1 MNITVKIIKIIVLSL
16 ILTSCQSAKDAR
28 TLKKKASGDE
38 FLVEKKSPLVL
49 PPNYGEL
56 PLPGENKNVT
66 EQKNQNNDIK
76 VTLGNIDV
84 PENEIIKD
92 TKPTSIE
99 ESVLKKIK

>member
-1 MNITVKIIKIIVLSL
+1 MKILFILIITILPLSA
-16 ILTSCQSAKDAR
+16 CQSAKDAM

-56 PLPGENKNVT
+56 PVPGQTNGTT
-66 EQKNQNNDIK
+66 EQKSLNNDMK
-76 VTLGNIDV
+76 VTLGNIEL
-84 PENEIIKD
+84 PKSETIKD

-99 ESVLKKIK
+99 KSILKKIK

>member
-1 MNITVKIIKIIVLSL
+1 MKILFILIITILPLSA
-16 ILTSCQSAKDAR
+16 CQSAKDAM

-56 PLPGENKNVT
+56 PVPGQTNGTT
-66 EQKNQNNDIK
+66 EQKNQNNDMK
-76 VTLGNIDV
+76 VTLGNIKL
-84 PENEIIKD
+84 PKSETIKD

-99 ESVLKKIK
+99 KSILKKIK

>member
-1 MNITVKIIKIIVLSL
+1 MKILFILIITILSL
-16 ILTSCQSAKDAR
+16 SACQSAKDAM

-56 PLPGENKNVT
+56 PVPGQTNETT

-76 VTLGNIDV
+76 VTLGNIEL
-84 PENEIIKD
+84 PKSETIKD

-99 ESVLKKIK
+99 KSILKKIK

>member
-1 MNITVKIIKIIVLSL
+1 MKILFILIITVLSL
-16 ILTSCQSAKDAR
+16 SACKSAKDAM

-56 PLPGENKNVT
+56 PVPGQTNGTT
-66 EQKNQNNDIK
+66 EQKNQNNDMK
-76 VTLGNIDV
+76 VTLGNIKL
-84 PENEIIKD
+84 PKSETIKD

-99 ESVLKKIK
+99 KSILKKIK